1 MNYTPNDLENICFK
15 REFLYGYNRE
25 QVNKIL
31 SKVCEDYESLK
42 QKNDEL
48 QTEIKIMKETVKH
61 YKTIEESLQ
70 HTLIIAQQTSES
82 ITNIATEKADD
93 IIKKAEINALNI
105 INNANKKVD
114 SIHREYEEAKK
125 SLNIYKIKSQA
136 LLNSTMELL
145 KSPVEEKNE

>member
-1 MNYTPNDLENICFK
+1 
-15 REFLYGYNRE
+15 
-25 QVNKIL
+25 
-31 SKVCEDYESLK
+31 
-42 QKNDEL
+42 
-48 QTEIKIMKETVKH
+48 MKETVKH

-114 SIHREYEEAKK
+114 SIHREYEDAKK

-145 KSPVEEKNE
+145 KNPFEEKNE